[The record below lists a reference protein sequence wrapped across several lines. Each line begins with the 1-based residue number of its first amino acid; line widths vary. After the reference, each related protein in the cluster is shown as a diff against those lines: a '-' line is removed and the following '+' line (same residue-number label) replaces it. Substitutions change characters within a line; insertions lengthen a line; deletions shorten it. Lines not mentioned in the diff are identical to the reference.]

1 MRTPAIEI
9 ENLSKSFGGVR
20 VLHNVGFTVN
30 RGEIHG
36 LVGRN
41 GSGKSTLIKILSG
54 YHHPDHGGS
63 LRVAGSDVSLPV
75 APGRS
80 HRLGLSFVHQDLG
93 LTPGMTIME
102 NVRIDRFD
110 TGFGWRIRWRRERER
125 VRRDLKRFGIEASPS
140 RLIRD
145 TSPVDR
151 ALVALV
157 RALTQLEGVDGGV
170 LVLDEPTAYLPFDGV
185 GRLFDAT
192 REAARNGTGVI
203 FVSHRLEEIT
213 TLTDRVSVL
222 RDGHLAGTVDT
233 PGVTESRLIE
243 MIAGGTLVET
253 VRGHAVVGD
262 QAILRVDGLSG
273 TAVRG
278 VSFMLRRGE
287 VLGLTGLI
295 GMGHEEVPYLLF
307 GARPASAGA
316 VELGGHDVRFKG
328 LTPGKAMQAGMAL
341 VPADRQGASGV
352 AQLSLRENVTLP
364 TIDRHFVLAALNKR
378 RETAQTRALLEQYG
392 VRPPAPGRQLGT
404 LSGGNQQKALLAKWF
419 QRLPKVLLLHEPTQ
433 GVDVGA
439 REDIFRE
446 IRDVAETH
454 GTGILFVSSD
464 YDDFARICD
473 RVLVFRYGAV
483 VGELSGASLTRE
495 RIIEACYSTTPVSAP
510 ADFASAPGE
519 RRTR

>member
-1 MRTPAIEI
+1 MSAPAIEI

-20 VLHNVGFTVN
+20 VLSDVGFTVE

-54 YHHPDHGGS
+54 YHHPDPGGS
-63 LRVAGSDVSLPV
+63 LRIAGNDVPLPV
-75 APGRS
+75 HPGHS

-93 LTPGMTIME
+93 LTPGMTVLE
-102 NVRIDRFD
+102 NIRIDGFE

-125 VRRDLKRFGIEASPS
+125 VRRELERFGIDASPS

-145 TSPVDR
+145 LSPIDR
-151 ALVALV
+151 ALVAIV

-213 TLTDRVSVL
+213 SLTDRVSVL
-222 RDGHLAGTVDT
+222 RDGHLAGTVTTADAS
-233 PGVTESRLIE
+233 EARLIE
-243 MIAGGTLVET
+243 LIAGGKIAQS
-253 VRGHAVVGD
+253 VRGERTTGEDV
-262 QAILRVDGLSG
+262 ILRVEGLQGRS
-273 TAVRG
+273 VRD
-278 VSFMLRRGE
+278 VSFALRRSE

-307 GARPASAGA
+307 GARPAAGGS
-316 VELGGHDVRFKG
+316 VELQGKPLPLHG
-328 LTPGKAMQAGMAL
+328 LFPGKAMRAGMAL
-341 VPADRQGASGV
+341 VPADRQRASGA
-352 AQLSLRENVTLP
+352 AQLSLRENLTLP
-364 TIDRHFVLAALNKR
+364 NIDKHFVLSALNKR
-378 RETAQTRALLEQYG
+378 AETNQTRALLEHYG
-392 VRPPAPGRQLGT
+392 VRPPVPNRQLGT

-419 QRLPKVLLLHEPTQ
+419 QRLPDVMLLHEPTQ

-439 REDIFRE
+439 REDIFSE
-446 IRDVAETH
+446 IRHVADAF

-483 VGELSGASLTRE
+483 VGELAGESLTQE
-495 RIIEACYSTTPVSAP
+495 RIIEACYSTMPVGSVV
-510 ADFASAPGE
+510 
-519 RRTR
+519 

>member
-1 MRTPAIEI
+1 MTAPAIEI
-9 ENLSKSFGGVR
+9 ESLSKSFGGVR
-20 VLHNVGFTVN
+20 VLHGVGFTVE

-54 YHHPDHGGS
+54 YHHPDPGGA
-63 LRVAGSDVSLPV
+63 LRVAGNEVSLPV
-75 APGRS
+75 PPGHS

-102 NVRIDRFD
+102 NVRIDRFE
-110 TGFGWRIRWRRERER
+110 TSFGWRIRWRRERER
-125 VRRDLKRFGIEASPS
+125 VRRDLERFGVEASPS

-145 TSPVDR
+145 LSAVDR
-151 ALVALV
+151 ALVAIV

-233 PGVTESRLIE
+233 AGTTEAQLIE
-243 MIAGGTLVET
+243 LIAGGKLSDS
-253 VRGHAVVGD
+253 VRGESAIRDEVVLNVGGL
-262 QAILRVDGLSG
+262 AGRV
-273 TAVRG
+273 VRD
-278 VSFMLRRGE
+278 VSFELRAGE

-307 GARPASAGA
+307 GADPAGAGA
-316 VELGGHDVRFKG
+316 VELDGDPVPLNG
-328 LTPGKAMQAGMAL
+328 LTPGKAMRAGMAL
-341 VPADRQGASGV
+341 VPADRQRASGV
-352 AQLSLRENVTLP
+352 AQLSLRENLTLP
-364 TIDRHFVLAALNKR
+364 TIDRTFILGVLNKR
-378 RETAQTRALLEQYG
+378 SETTQTRALLEHYG
-392 VRPPAPGRQLGT
+392 VQPAAPSRPLGT

-419 QRLPKVLLLHEPTQ
+419 QRRPAVILLHEPTQ

-446 IRDVAETH
+446 IRHIAETY

-464 YDDFARICD
+464 YDDFTRICD
-473 RVLVFRYGAV
+473 RVLVFRFGRV
-483 VGELSGASLTRE
+483 VSELQGASLTQE
-495 RIIEACYSTTPVSAP
+495 RLIEACYSTLPV
-510 ADFASAPGE
+510 AS
-519 RRTR
+519 